1 MTFSHKKNSY
11 IEVKN
16 LTNFFILKKQLDEQ
30 NIVKED
36 DKLKILYT
44 TWMSDDD
51 DETISTNMD
60 FALLYSFKAKPS
72 QFLYLDS
79 DYKYSVKL
87 KA

>member
-36 DKLKILYT
+36 DK
-44 TWMSDDD
+44 
-51 DETISTNMD
+51 
-60 FALLYSFKAKPS
+60 
-72 QFLYLDS
+72 
-79 DYKYSVKL
+79 
-87 KA
+87 